1 MFGSLEQ
8 HSTSA
13 TELLHESEVKKGY
26 RGSNKTGDFYSQIL
40 ESNARIEAF
49 NVCKL
54 NLNPGSCNM
63 TSPNN
68 SHLQPP
74 HVLKSPTGPN
84 KYVFGVFLTS
94 IGNPELRN
102 NMEIATYRFLDGEGI
117 SMEDVELDMV
127 PKVVYKSIVV
137 HVLKYEMAIW
147 E

>member
-13 TELLHESEVKKGY
+13 TELLHKREMKKGY

-40 ESNARIEAF
+40 ESNTRIEAF
-49 NVCKL
+49 DVRKL
-54 NLNPGSCNM
+54 NLHPGSCDM

-84 KYVFGVFLTS
+84 KYVFGVFL
-94 IGNPELRN
+94 
-102 NMEIATYRFLDGEGI
+102 A
-117 SMEDVELDMV
+117 
-127 PKVVYKSIVV
+127 
-137 HVLKYEMAIW
+137 
-147 E
+147 